1 MFRKSWDTIIE
12 RKKNKKT
19 FNFENESKSLQW
31 LKNSL
36 LRQILIKDVAE
47 ELTLEL
53 SRQLDEGDV

>member
-1 MFRKSWDTIIE
+1 MFRKWKLWE
-12 RKKNKKT
+12 EKKKNKKT

-36 LRQILIKDVAE
+36 LRQILIKVVAE